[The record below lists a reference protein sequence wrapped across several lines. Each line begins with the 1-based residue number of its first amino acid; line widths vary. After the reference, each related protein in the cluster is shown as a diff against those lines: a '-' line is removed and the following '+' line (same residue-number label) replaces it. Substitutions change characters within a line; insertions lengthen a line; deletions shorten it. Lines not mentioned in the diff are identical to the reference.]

1 MDANHDIIILFL
13 LYHSKIFGHLQLLEV
28 FMLHFGNPQVSV
40 FLHVKGP
47 FCHVFFR
54 SALNS
59 SVGHVSFPGA
69 PGAKTIGSHRPEL
82 SEWWTGQYKGK
93 DGLVLR

>member
-47 FCHVFFR
+47 FCHVFFVQ
-54 SALNS
+54 LLTHL
-59 SVGHVSFPGA
+59 SVMFPFQV
-69 PGAKTIGSHRPEL
+69 PLEPRP
-82 SEWWTGQYKGK
+82 
-93 DGLVLR
+93 